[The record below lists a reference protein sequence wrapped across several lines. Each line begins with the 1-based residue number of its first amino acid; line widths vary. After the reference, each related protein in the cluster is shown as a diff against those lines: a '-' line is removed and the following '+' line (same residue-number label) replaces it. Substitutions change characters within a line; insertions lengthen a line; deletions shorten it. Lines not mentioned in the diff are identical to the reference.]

1 MVTPIKVLPYS
12 FSALVKLNQISQSE
26 LSALKSD
33 CEICGLEWLKLILG
47 ICNLHT
53 SVELTEHAIYVLPL
67 SSFTLAYN
75 TFKNYMYFQLSWKKV
90 SVVT

>member
-1 MVTPIKVLPYS
+1 MAKVDFGHL
-12 FSALVKLNQISQSE
+12 QR
-26 LSALKSD
+26 
-33 CEICGLEWLKLILG
+33 
-47 ICNLHT
+47 T